1 MEDKKLLDTRVAN
14 LTRNTRKGV
23 NKIVV
28 NLGRLDLQIDALKR
42 DKEKL
47 LKEYQELEVN
57 QIKTAQELQNKY
69 GEGNIDLESGE
80 FTPLT

>member
-1 MEDKKLLDTRVAN
+1 MEVKKLLDTE
-14 LTRNTRKGV
+14 LKTLKEYQEGV
-23 NKIVV
+23 NKIIV
-28 NLGRLDLQIDALKR
+28 NLGRLDLQIDTLKR

-69 GEGNIDLESGE
+69 GEGNIDLENGE

>member
-1 MEDKKLLDTRVAN
+1 MENKKLLDKELQT
-14 LTRNTRKGV
+14 LQGYQEGI

-28 NLGRLDLQIDALKR
+28 NLGRLDLQINVFKR

-57 QIKTAQELQNKY
+57 QTKTAQELQDKY
-69 GEGNIDLESGE
+69 GEGSIDLESGE
-80 FTPLT
+80 FTLLT

>member
-1 MEDKKLLDTRVAN
+1 MEVKKLLDTE
-14 LTRNTRKGV
+14 LKTLKEYQEGV
-23 NKIVV
+23 NKIIV

-69 GEGNIDLESGE
+69 GERNIDLENGQ

>member
-1 MEDKKLLDTRVAN
+1 MEVKKLLDTE
-14 LTRNTRKGV
+14 LKTLKEYQEGV
-23 NKIVV
+23 NKIII

-69 GEGNIDLESGE
+69 GEGNIDLENGE

>member
-1 MEDKKLLDTRVAN
+1 MEVKKLLDTE
-14 LTRNTRKGV
+14 LKTLQEYQEGV
-23 NKIVV
+23 NKIIV

-69 GEGNIDLESGE
+69 GEGNIDLENGE

>member
-1 MEDKKLLDTRVAN
+1 MEVKKLLDTE
-14 LTRNTRKGV
+14 LKTLKEYQEGV
-23 NKIVV
+23 NKIIV

-69 GEGNIDLESGE
+69 GEGNIDLENGE
-80 FTPLT
+80 FTSLT

>member
-1 MEDKKLLDTRVAN
+1 MENKKLLDKELQT
-14 LTRNTRKGV
+14 LQGYQEGI

-28 NLGRLDLQIDALKR
+28 NLGRLDLQINVFKW

-57 QIKTAQELQNKY
+57 QTKTALELQDKY
-69 GEGNIDLESGE
+69 GEGNIDLRNGE
-80 FTPLT
+80 FTSIT

>member
-1 MEDKKLLDTRVAN
+1 MENKKLLDKELQT
-14 LTRNTRKGV
+14 LQGYQEGI

-28 NLGRLDLQIDALKR
+28 NLGRLDLQINVFKR

-57 QIKTAQELQNKY
+57 QTKTALELQDKY
-69 GEGNIDLESGE
+69 GEGNIDLRNGE
-80 FTPLT
+80 FTSIT

>member
-1 MEDKKLLDTRVAN
+1 MEVKKLLDTELKTLKAYQE
-14 LTRNTRKGV
+14 GV
-23 NKIVV
+23 NKIIV

-69 GEGNIDLESGE
+69 GEGNIDLENGE

>member
-1 MEDKKLLDTRVAN
+1 MEVKKLLDTE
-14 LTRNTRKGV
+14 LKTLKEYQEGV
-23 NKIVV
+23 NKIIV

-69 GEGNIDLESGE
+69 GEGNIDLENGE